1 MGDPTNDENLTIWTI
16 GHSNQSFEQFLDLLK
31 RHQID
36 DVVDVRSSPYSRYA
50 THFSKE
56 AIEDSLARHRIR
68 YIFLGDLI
76 GGRPAETKFYDSEGC
91 VLYGKLAESPKF
103 QKGLDRLLEEIE
115 MYRVAILCGEEDPTE
130 CHRRLLIGRMLSEK
144 GVAIRHIRGDGR
156 AQTEAEVAEEEEL
169 RSTKGQLSLFEMEA
183 QKEWKSTRSVLP
195 RRAPRSSS
203 AHSDEWEYE
212 D

>member
-76 GGRPAETKFYDSEGC
+76 GGRRRPSSTIPKATSSTAIWPSRQSFKKGWIACWRKSRCIGWRYCVARRIPPSAIDGC
-91 VLYGKLAESPKF
+91 SSAACSAKRGWPSDTFGATVAL
-103 QKGLDRLLEEIE
+103 RL
-115 MYRVAILCGEEDPTE
+115 RP
-130 CHRRLLIGRMLSEK
+130 
-144 GVAIRHIRGDGR
+144 
-156 AQTEAEVAEEEEL
+156 
-169 RSTKGQLSLFEMEA
+169 RS
-183 QKEWKSTRSVLP
+183 P
-195 RRAPRSSS
+195 RRKSFAPPKVN
-203 AHSDEWEYE
+203 
-212 D
+212 